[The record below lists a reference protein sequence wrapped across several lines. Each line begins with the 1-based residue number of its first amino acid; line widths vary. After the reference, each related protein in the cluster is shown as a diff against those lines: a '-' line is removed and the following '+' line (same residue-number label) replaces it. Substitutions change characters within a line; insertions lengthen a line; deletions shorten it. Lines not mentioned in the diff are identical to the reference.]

1 MAATSQPPA
10 LPPPPLTVWLSG
22 NSGAGKT
29 FVGDYLARV
38 CSFHHVEGDAAM
50 FSSDAA
56 QRAEFASFVQA
67 FDHWFKGE
75 PAPPA
80 LWHAY
85 LERQVAAVRA
95 ARAAG
100 QRAHVVVSL
109 TDYHREARDFLRA
122 QLPDHD
128 FIVLRCGPEEL
139 VRRARVRFGEYAAVC
154 GQSVAACFEANYK
167 EPFSDA
173 AFEAQTRRI
182 MRGLQPLA
190 PDEVRAHELDVTDGA
205 PWRAL
210 HALLGLAPPP
220 QDSEIPYK
228 EIARTNYARFKAPPK
243 VE

>member
-1 MAATSQPPA
+1 MR
-10 LPPPPLTVWLSG
+10 TVWLSG

-29 FVGDYLARV
+29 FIGDYLERV
-38 CSFHHVEGDAAM
+38 CDFLHVDGDAAA
-50 FSSDAA
+50 FSSDASE
-56 QRAEFASFVQA
+56 RALFGEFVKA
-67 FDHWFKGE
+67 FDYWFRSE

-85 LERQVAAVRA
+85 LEKQCAAVLA

-100 QRAHVVVSL
+100 RGDVVVSL
-109 TDYHREARDFLRA
+109 TVYHREARDFLRA
-122 QLPDHD
+122 RLPEHD
-128 FIVLRCGPEEL
+128 FILLRCEPAEL
-139 VRRARVRFGEYAAVC
+139 VRRARVRFAEYAAVC

-190 PDEVRAHELDVTDGA
+190 PDEARAHELDVTDGA

-210 HALLGLAPPP
+210 HALLSLAPPP
-220 QDSEIPYK
+220 DVIPVQD
-228 EIARTNYARFKAPPK
+228 IARINYARFRAPPK
-243 VE
+243 AD

>member
-1 MAATSQPPA
+1 MDSDSAQPPPA
-10 LPPPPLTVWLSG
+10 LQPCTVWLSG

-50 FSSDAA
+50 FSSSAA
-56 QRAEFASFVQA
+56 ERAEFASFVQA
-67 FDHWFKGE
+67 FDHWFKSE

-100 QRAHVVVSL
+100 RAHVVVSL
-109 TDYHREARDFLRA
+109 TVYHREARDFLRE
-122 QLPDHD
+122 QLPDHE
-128 FIVLRCGPEEL
+128 FIVLRCSPEEL

-154 GQSVAACFEANYK
+154 GKSFEACFEANYK

-190 PDEVRAHELDVTDGA
+190 PDEVHAHELDVTDGA

-220 QDSEIPYK
+220 KDSEIPYE